1 MSSIVKEFLI
11 PGTNKGLFYGG
22 QFRASTS
29 GSEITVLDPARGIP
43 FTPYLMAMLKTFE
56 LPYLPQALHFPLGR
70 D

>member
-43 FTPYLMAMLKTFE
+43 FTTVPNGNAE
-56 LPYLPQALHFPLGR
+56 DIRAAVSAASAAFPAWA
-70 D
+70 